1 MRDIHTKFLDR
12 LTPRKAAALVALYGV
27 QMHFHRRHYVHDA
40 VYKKIVYRSFF
51 NALVLPQKSAWV
63 TILVPSEMLI
73 ALGLTPLM
81 LETLGGVMGSQG
93 LAGHFLKNSDEIGVP
108 PSLCTFHRTHLAAA
122 LKSILPKPRLVV
134 AASAL
139 CDGNLR
145 SLQEISYSLDSPFI
159 FIDIPEP
166 TSPGAIDYV
175 RDQLEHHFFRI
186 AERLK
191 IKNPVERLKKTL
203 AVSEE
208 TRKWMEVLNKSREK
222 LYIPQKPMGFVWN
235 LLLHTSQLGD
245 GRTLRYYKTLCQ
257 ELRKKGMEISQDKT
271 RFLLMHLLP
280 AYKHRALEILKQR
293 NGVIAMEETSHI
305 SWPQIDLQK
314 PFSSMAKKILLQPM
328 LGNAER
334 RIKEINYLCER
345 YNIDGIIHFSHWG
358 CRLSSGS
365 LNAIKRYLKR
375 PIIDCETDLVDPQSS
390 SAGQI
395 ATRMEGFLEMLERN
409 HAPNL
414 GFG

>member
-1 MRDIHTKFLDR
+1 MRDIYTKFLDQ
-12 LTPRKAAALVALYGV
+12 LTPKKAAAMIILYGLL
-27 QMHFHRRHYVHDA
+27 MHIRHRHYDHDA
-40 VYKKIVYRSFF
+40 LFRKIVYRSFF
-51 NALVLPQKSAWV
+51 KALVKPHKSAWV

-81 LETLGGVMGSQG
+81 LESLGGVLGSQG
-93 LAGHFLKNSDEIGVP
+93 LAEPLLKNSDEIGVP
-108 PSLCTFHRTHLAAA
+108 TSLCTFHRTHLVAA
-122 LKSILPKPRLVV
+122 LKSILPKPRLVM

-175 RDQLEHHFFRI
+175 REQLEHHFYRI
-186 AERLK
+186 AGRLK
-191 IKNPVERLKKTL
+191 INNPLERLKKTL

-208 TRKWMEVLNKSREK
+208 TRRWMQEINSLREK
-222 LYIPQKPMGFVWN
+222 LYIPQKPMGLVWN
-235 LLLHTSQLGD
+235 LLLHNSQLGD
-245 GRTLRYYKTLCQ
+245 GRTLRYYRILCQ
-257 ELRKKGMEISQDKT
+257 ELKNKGMEISPDKS

-280 AYKHRALEILKQR
+280 TYKHHALEILKQR
-293 NGVIAMEETSHI
+293 NGVIVMEETSHI

-328 LGNAER
+328 LGDAER

-358 CRLSSGS
+358 CRQSSGS

-375 PIIDCETDLVDPQSS
+375 PIIDCETDLVDPGSS

-414 GFG
+414 GFR